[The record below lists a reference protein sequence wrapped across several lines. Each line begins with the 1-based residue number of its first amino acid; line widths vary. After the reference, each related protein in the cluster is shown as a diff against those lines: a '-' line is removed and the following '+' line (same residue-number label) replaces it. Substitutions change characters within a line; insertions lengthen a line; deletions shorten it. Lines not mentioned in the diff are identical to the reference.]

1 MSLQV
6 SIIIVNYNVKLFLEQ
21 CLLSVRN
28 AIGLLQTEIIV
39 VDNCSSD
46 ESIEY
51 LSSRFP
57 DVEFISNK
65 ENVGFAKACNQGAKQ
80 ASGNFLLFLNPDTII
95 SENSIRE
102 CYDFFEKNNECG
114 ATGVRMINGDGEFL
128 RESKRGFP
136 NPAASFNKL
145 MGLSKLFPRSK
156 FFSTY
161 YLGHIKEKENNLVP
175 VLAGAFMMLN
185 RKVWEIIKGFDE
197 SFFMYGEDIDLSY
210 RVQQAGYKNY
220 YLGSITITHLKGKST
235 RGNKKQ
241 IDHFYGAM
249 KIFVKK
255 HYSKK
260 KSFLFIGLLHMGIE
274 LRKYLA
280 MLSYYVCKCFS
291 VSRNK

>member
-1 MSLQV
+1 MQV
-6 SIIIVNYNVKLFLEQ
+6 SIIIVNYNVRLLLEQ
-21 CLLSVRN
+21 CLISVRR
-28 AIGLLQTEIIV
+28 ATEKLQSEIIV
-39 VDNCSSD
+39 VDNYSTD
-46 ESIEY
+46 NSIEY
-51 LSSRFP
+51 LVPQFP
-57 DVEFISNK
+57 DVVFISNK
-65 ENVGFAKACNQGAKQ
+65 ENTGFAKACNQGAKQ
-80 ASGNFLLFLNPDTII
+80 ASGKFLLFLNPDTII

-102 CYDFFEKNNECG
+102 CYNFFEKNNECG
-114 ATGVRMINGDGEFL
+114 AIGVRMINGDGEFL

-136 NPAASFNKL
+136 NPVASFNKL

-161 YLGHIKEKENNLVP
+161 YLEHIKEKENNLVP

-210 RVQQAGYKNY
+210 RVQKAGFKNY

-235 RGNKKQ
+235 IGNKKQ

-249 KIFVKK
+249 KIFVNK

-280 MLSYYVCKCFS
+280 MLNYYVSKCFS
-291 VSRNK
+291 VSRNT